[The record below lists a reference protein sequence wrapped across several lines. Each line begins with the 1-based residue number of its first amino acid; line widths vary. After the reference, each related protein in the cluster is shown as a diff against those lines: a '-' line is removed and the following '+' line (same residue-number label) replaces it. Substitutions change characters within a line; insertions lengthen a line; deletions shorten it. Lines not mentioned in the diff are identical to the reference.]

1 MNEINKTKK
10 LGIILLHGITKS
22 KEEFSTIKSALLD
35 LNFYIETPN
44 LPKHGLCPREFKSCW
59 RDTLNLT
66 REELLDG
73 VTEKFLE
80 FRNKVDEVI
89 IGGNSLGANLAFYL
103 AKKYPVKGII
113 AINPVYQLTKGID
126 LLMSLQPKVKSLLL
140 GKNKDNNEYH
150 NFNLRNVV
158 EIIRIAKES
167 PKYVLGL
174 STPTLLIFSKK
185 ADLTSSHNAGFF
197 IRWIGD
203 YGEVHWIDKGGHG
216 ISKNQEIIPIIRDFC
231 INVQKTI

>member
-1 MNEINKTKK
+1 MNEISKTKE
-10 LGIILLHGITKS
+10 LGIFLLHGITKS
-22 KEEFSTIKSALLD
+22 KEEFSKIKSALLH
-35 LNFYIETPN
+35 LNFYVETPN
-44 LPKHGLCPREFKSCW
+44 LPKHGLCPREFNSCW

-66 REELLDG
+66 RKELLDG
-73 VTEKFLE
+73 VTEKFLK
-80 FRNKVDEVI
+80 FRDKVDKVI

-126 LLMSLQPKVKSLLL
+126 LLMSIQPRVKSLLL
-140 GKNKDNNEYH
+140 GKNKDKDDYH

-158 EIIRIAKES
+158 EIIKISKDS
-167 PKYVLGL
+167 PEYVPGL

-185 ADLTSSHNAGFF
+185 ADLTSSHNSGFF
-197 IRWIGD
+197 IRWVGD

-216 ISKNQEIIPIIRDFC
+216 ISKNKEIIPIIRDFC

>member
-1 MNEINKTKK
+1 MSESNRTQKI
-10 LGIILLHGITKS
+10 GILLIHGITKS
-22 KEEFSTIKSALLD
+22 NEEFSTIKNALEEF
-35 LNFYIETPN
+35 NFHVETPN

-59 RDTLNLT
+59 RDTLELT

-80 FRNKVDEVI
+80 FRNKFEEVI
-89 IGGNSLGANLAFYL
+89 IGGNSLGANLAFFL
-103 AKKYPVKGII
+103 ASKYPVNGII

-126 LLMSLQPKVKSLLL
+126 LLISIQPRVKSLLL
-140 GKNKDNNEYH
+140 GKNKDKDEYH

-158 EIIRIAKES
+158 EIIKIAKDS
-167 PKYVLGL
+167 PKYISGL
-174 STPTLLIFSKK
+174 STPTLLIFSKE

-203 YGEVHWIDKGGHG
+203 YGKVHWIDKVGHG
-216 ISKNQEIIPIIRDFC
+216 ISENPEIIPIIKDFC